1 MIRFDILSIFPEMFV
16 SPLQTSLL
24 KKAQEKGLI
33 DVRLWDIRQ
42 YAEDKHHVTDDAPY
56 GGGGGMVMKVEPI
69 DRALSALAAIRGDS
83 LTILLT
89 PQGEVFN
96 QRMAEKLSRYPQLVL
111 VCGHYEGIDERVRA
125 HLVEK
130 EVSIG
135 DYVITGGELSA
146 LVLVDAVSR
155 LIPGVLGNSESAAGD
170 SFSMGM
176 LEYPHY
182 TRPSSYRGWEVP
194 EVLLSGNHA
203 EIMLWRRRAALRRT
217 WERRPE
223 LLDGVALSA
232 EDIRFLQEG

>member
-1 MIRFDILSIFPEMFV
+1 MFV

-69 DRALSALAAIRGDS
+69 DRALSDLAAVRGES

-96 QRMAEKLSRYPQLVL
+96 QRMAEQLSRYPQLVL